1 MVEVMRTSLQVAGAV
16 AITVGA
22 SMVAIPVGLIV
33 GGMLAILIG
42 VALGR

>member
-22 SMVAIPVGLIV
+22 SMVAIPVGCLPF
-33 GGMLAILIG
+33 LS
-42 VALGR
+42 ALR